1 LQYIQMIVLCFHE
14 HQCKVGR
21 DFNKI

>member
-14 HQCKVGR
+14 HQCMVVR

>member
-14 HQCKVGR
+14 HQCMVGR